1 MAKTKKDYKKLSDT
15 EIVVMIDNNIK
26 RSVGYYDS
34 EISSERQKVTEYY
47 NGSKPKAPEGK
58 SKYVSMDV
66 YDAVE
71 SMKAALLETFSAG
84 SRIVKFAP
92 QNADDVEKAEICTSY
107 TDYVCFRQN
116 NLMEVM
122 NSVIHDGLTSR
133 VGLAKVYWDE
143 RVDYTQEEYVDLTT
157 DELDMLLAQDNVDL
171 VDNTIDDFGFNSGTI
186 SVYTDRSQVAIDSI
200 APEEFLIEPQAKSLN
215 HDFINFCAQRTVK
228 TISELREMGYEE
240 DVIGKIGDHEDVE
253 FESDPEVLARHEGA
267 GASRG
272 FNAGGYQDQV
282 RKVMVYEA
290 YVNLDKEGDGI
301 AKLYRVI
308 KAGNTLLECDPV
320 NRLPFVHFAPIPI
333 AHAFYG
339 SNFAE
344 KVIAT
349 QNARTVLTRSILDHA
364 AITNA
369 PRYMVTKGGLTNP
382 KELID
387 NRVGG
392 LVNVTRPDA
401 IMPMPQAP
409 LNPFVFQTIKMLDE
423 DKEDNTGV
431 SRLSQGTNKDAVSK
445 QNSAA
450 MIEQLA
456 TMSQQRQKII
466 ARHFANQFMRPLF
479 NEVYCLV
486 AENESYDKVVEV
498 AGNYVEVDPNSFM
511 EKRDIMVEL
520 KLGYGEQERD
530 AQKFMALHQMFS
542 QDPKLA
548 PMYQAQNAYALMKD
562 ALQHQG
568 ILNVEEYLTPPDQM
582 PPQQPDPMEQMQVQ
596 MAQKQLEL
604 SERQTAVAEQKA
616 ALQAQIEQAKMQLA
630 ALKHQDDGAHKADQM
645 ELKEEQQAH
654 KEAIDI
660 AELEILR
667 TAQDVRGIASPTG

>member
-1 MAKTKKDYKKLSDT
+1 
-15 EIVVMIDNNIK
+15 
-26 RSVGYYDS
+26 
-34 EISSERQKVTEYY
+34 
-47 NGSKPKAPEGK
+47 
-58 SKYVSMDV
+58 
-66 YDAVE
+66 
-71 SMKAALLETFSAG
+71 
-84 SRIVKFAP
+84 
-92 QNADDVEKAEICTSY
+92 
-107 TDYVCFRQN
+107 
-116 NLMEVM
+116 
-122 NSVIHDGLTSR
+122 
-133 VGLAKVYWDE
+133 
-143 RVDYTQEEYVDLTT
+143 
-157 DELDMLLAQDNVDL
+157 
-171 VDNTIDDFGFNSGTI
+171 
-186 SVYTDRSQVAIDSI
+186 
-200 APEEFLIEPQAKSLN
+200 
-215 HDFINFCAQRTVK
+215 
-228 TISELREMGYEE
+228 
-240 DVIGKIGDHEDVE
+240 
-253 FESDPEVLARHEGA
+253 
-267 GASRG
+267 
-272 FNAGGYQDQV
+272 
-282 RKVMVYEA
+282 
-290 YVNLDKEGDGI
+290 
-301 AKLYRVI
+301 
-308 KAGNTLLECDPV
+308 
-320 NRLPFVHFAPIPI
+320 
-333 AHAFYG
+333 
-339 SNFAE
+339 
-344 KVIAT
+344 
-349 QNARTVLTRSILDHA
+349 
-364 AITNA
+364 
-369 PRYMVTKGGLTNP
+369 MVTKGGLTNP

-466 ARHFANQFMRPLF
+466 ARHFANQFMKPLF

-582 PPQQPDPMEQMQVQ
+582 PPQQPNPMEQMQMQ

-630 ALKHQDDGAHKADQM
+630 ALKHQEDGAHKADQM
-645 ELKEEQQAH
+645 SLKEDQQAH
-654 KEAIDI
+654 KEAIDV

-667 TAQDVRGIASPTG
+667 NAQDVRGIASPTG

>member
-1 MAKTKKDYKKLSDT
+1 MAKTKDYKQLSDS
-15 EIVVMIDNNIK
+15 EIAVLLENNIK

-34 EISSERQKVTEYY
+34 EISSERQKVIEYY

-84 SRIVKFAP
+84 SQICKFAP
-92 QNADDVEKAEICTSY
+92 QGPEDVEKAEICTTY
-107 TDYVCFRQN
+107 TDFVSFRQN
-116 NLMEVM
+116 DLMTVM
-122 NSVIHDGLTSR
+122 NNVIHDGLTSR
-133 VGLAKVYWDE
+133 VGIAKVYWDE
-143 RVDYTQEEYVDLTT
+143 QYDKVEEDYEDLQA
-157 DELDMLLAQDNVDL
+157 DELDMLLAQEDVEL
-171 VDNTIDDFGFNSGTI
+171 VENEEDDFGFNTGTI
-186 SVYTDRSQVAIDSI
+186 AISTDRSKVTIEAV
-200 APEEFLIEPQAKSLN
+200 APEEFIIESQAKSL
-215 HDFINFCAQRTVK
+215 DFEYINFCAQRTQK
-228 TISELREMGYEE
+228 TISELREMGF
-240 DVIGKIGDHEDVE
+240 DDKLIDNIGDHEDVE
-253 FESDPEVLARHEGA
+253 MESSPEILARHEGA
-267 GASRG
+267 GGSRG
-272 FNAGGYQDQV
+272 FDAGGYQDQV

-290 YVNLDKEGDGI
+290 YINLDKEGEGVSY
-301 AKLYRVI
+301 LYRVL
-308 KAGNTLLECDPV
+308 KAGNSILSCDRV
-320 NRLPFVHFAPIPI
+320 DRIPFISFAPIPI

-344 KVIAT
+344 KIIAT

-364 AITNA
+364 AVTNA

-387 NRVGG
+387 GRVGG

-423 DKEDNTGV
+423 DKEDTTGV
-431 SRLSQGTNKDAVSK
+431 SRMSQGTNKDAVSK

-466 ARHFANQFMRPLF
+466 ARHFANQFMKPLF

-486 AENESYDKVVEV
+486 AENEDYGKVVEV
-498 AGNYVEVDPNSFM
+498 AGNYVEVDPTNFM
-511 EKRDIMVEL
+511 EKRDIMVQL
-520 KLGYGEQERD
+520 RLGYGEQEKD
-530 AQKFMALHQMFS
+530 AQKFLGLHQMFS

-562 ALQHQG
+562 ALKAQG
-568 ILNVEEYLTPPDQM
+568 ILNVEEYLTPPEQI
-582 PPQQPDPMEQMQVQ
+582 PPAQPDPAQQMQMQ

-604 SERQTAVAEQKA
+604 QERQTAVAEQKNQI
-616 ALQAQIEQAKMQLA
+616 QARVEKAKAELA
-630 ALKHQDDGAHKADQM
+630 ASKFQEDGVIKADQQQ
-645 ELKEEQQAH
+645 LKEDQFEHQVELD
-654 KEAIDI
+654 K

-667 TAQDVRGIASPTG
+667 RTEDVRGIASP

>member
-1 MAKTKKDYKKLSDT
+1 MNKDYKKLSDS
-15 EIVVMIDNNIK
+15 EIVVLVENNIR

-34 EISSERQKVTEYY
+34 EISSERQKVIEYY
-47 NGSKPKAPEGK
+47 NGTKPKAPEGK

-84 SRIVKFAP
+84 NQICKFAP
-92 QNADDVEKAEICTSY
+92 QGQDDVEKAEICTTY
-107 TDYVCFRQN
+107 TDYVAFRQN
-116 NLMEVM
+116 NLMSVM

-133 VGLAKVYWDE
+133 VGIAKVFWDTRIE
-143 RVDYTQEEYVDLTT
+143 KEEQEYEDLQS
-157 DELDMLLAQDNVDL
+157 DELDMLLAQENVDL
-171 VDNTIDDFGFNSGTI
+171 VENTEDEFGLNSG
-186 SVYTDRSQVAIDSI
+186 SVTYSIDRSQVAIEPV
-200 APEEFLIEPQAKSLN
+200 APEEFIIEAQAKAL
-215 HDFINFCAQRTVK
+215 DFDLINFCAQRTIK
-228 TISELREMGYEE
+228 TISELRDMGFDEE
-240 DVIGKIGDHEDVE
+240 ILSNIGDHEDVE
-253 FESDPEVLARHEGA
+253 MESSPEILARHEGA

-290 YVNLDKEGDGI
+290 YINLDKEGTGV
-301 AKLYRVI
+301 ASLYRVL
-308 KAGNTLLECDPV
+308 KAGNSLLSCDPV
-320 NRLPFVHFAPIPI
+320 ERIPFVSFAPIPI

-344 KVIAT
+344 KLIAT

-364 AITNA
+364 SITNA

-387 NRVGG
+387 GRVGG

-401 IMPMPQAP
+401 IAPMPQAP
-409 LNPFVFQTIKMLDE
+409 LNPFVFQTIKLLDE

-466 ARHFANQFMRPLF
+466 ARHFANQFMKPLF
-479 NEVYCLV
+479 HEVYCLV
-486 AENESYDKVVEV
+486 AENEDYNKVIDVS
-498 AGNYVEVDPNSFM
+498 GNYVEVDPSTFM

-520 KLGYGEQERD
+520 RLGYGEQERD
-530 AQKFMALHQMFS
+530 AQKFMMLHQMFS
-542 QDPKLA
+542 NDPKLA
-548 PMYQAQNAYALMKD
+548 PLYQAQNAYALMKD
-562 ALQHQG
+562 ALKNQG
-568 ILNVEEYLTPPDQM
+568 IHNVEEYLTPPDQI
-582 PPQQPDPMEQMQVQ
+582 PPAQPDPAAQMQMQ

-604 SERQTAVAEQKA
+604 SERQTQIAEKKQMLESLIHKHKME
-616 ALQAQIEQAKMQLA
+616 LEQ
-630 ALKHQDDGAHKADQM
+630 LKHQDDIEYKSDQM
-645 ELKEEQQAH
+645 TLKEAQQEH
-654 KEAIDI
+654 KEKVDN

-667 TAQDVRGIASPTG
+667 NTEDRRGIASPTG

>member
-1 MAKTKKDYKKLSDT
+1 MAKTKDYKQLSDA
-15 EIVVMIDNNIK
+15 EIVVLVDNNIK

-34 EISSERQKVTEYY
+34 EISAERQKVIEYY

-84 SRIVKFAP
+84 SQVCKFAP
-92 QNADDVEKAEICTSY
+92 QGPDDVEKAEICTTY

-116 NLMEVM
+116 DLMGVM

-133 VGLAKVYWDE
+133 VGIAKVYWDTKE
-143 RVDYTQEEYVDLTT
+143 EKEEQEFTDLTN
-157 DELDMLLAQDNVDL
+157 DELDMLLSQEDL
-171 VDNTIDDFGFNSGTI
+171 ELEDVETDEYGLSSGI
-186 SVYTDRSQVAIDSI
+186 VCSYIDRSQVAIEPV
-200 APEEFLIEPQAKSLN
+200 APEEFLIESQAKSL
-215 HDFINFCAQRTVK
+215 DLDSINFCAHRSVK
-228 TISELREMGYEE
+228 SVSELREMGFK
-240 DVIGKIGDHEDVE
+240 DSVIDEIGDHEDIE
-253 FESDPEVLARHEGA
+253 QSSSPEVLARHENA

-272 FNAGGYQDQV
+272 FDASGYQDQV

-290 YVNLDKEGDGI
+290 YMNLDKEGDGV
-301 AKLYRVI
+301 AYLYRI
-308 KAGNTLLECDPV
+308 LKAGNAILSCDKV
-320 NRLPFVHFAPIPI
+320 DRIPFVSFAPIPI

-364 AITNA
+364 SVTNA

-387 NRVGG
+387 SRVGG

-401 IMPMPQAP
+401 IVPMPQAP

-466 ARHFANQFMRPLF
+466 ARHFANQFMKPLF
-479 NEVYCLV
+479 NEVYLLC
-486 AENESYDKVVEV
+486 AENEDYDKVVQV
-498 AGNYVEVDPNSFM
+498 AGNFVEINPSELA

-520 KLGYGEQERD
+520 RLGYGEQERD
-530 AQKFMALHQMFS
+530 AQKFISLHQMFS
-542 QDPKLA
+542 QDPALA

-562 ALQHQG
+562 ALKHQG
-568 ILNVEEYLTPPDQM
+568 ILNVEEYLTPPDQL
-582 PPQQPDPMEQMQVQ
+582 PPPQPDPAAEMQMQ

-604 SERQTAVAEQKA
+604 SERQTSVAEQKA
-616 ALQAQIEQAKMQLA
+616 QLEAQIAQDKLRLQMLQY
-630 ALKHQDDGAHKADQM
+630 QDDSALKADQQDLKEQAQDHKEYVDTE
-645 ELKEEQQAH
+645 ELK
-654 KEAIDI
+654 I
-660 AELEILR
+660 AR
-667 TAQDVRGIASPTG
+667 TADDVRAIASPTG

>member
-1 MAKTKKDYKKLSDT
+1 MAKRKEYKPMSDA
-15 EIVVMIDNNIK
+15 EIIVLVENNIK

-34 EISSERQKVTEYY
+34 EISAERQKVTEYY
-47 NGSKPKAPEGK
+47 NGTKPKAPEGK
-58 SKYVSMDV
+58 SKYISMDV

-84 SRIVKFAP
+84 SKVCRFTP
-92 QNADDVEKAEICTSY
+92 QGPEDVRKAEICTTY
-107 TDYVCFRQN
+107 TDYVTFRQN
-116 NLMEVM
+116 DLMSVM
-122 NSVIHDGLTSR
+122 NHVIHDGLTAR
-133 VGLAKVYWDE
+133 VGIAKVFWDE
-143 RVDYTQEEYVDLTT
+143 RIDLVEEDYEDLIA
-157 DELDMLLAQDNVDL
+157 DELDMLLAQDGVAL
-171 VDNTIDDFGFNSGTI
+171 VNNEEDDFGFNSGTI
-186 SVYTDRSQVAIDSI
+186 TVEQDRSQVAIEAV
-200 APEEFLIEPQAKSLN
+200 APEEFLIEAQARSL
-215 HDFINFCAQRTVK
+215 DFTLINFCAQRTVK
-228 TISELREMGYEE
+228 TLSDLREMGF
-240 DVIGKIGDHEDVE
+240 DDDLIDNIGDHEDVE
-253 FESDPEVLARHEGA
+253 HESSPEILARHEGA
-267 GASRG
+267 GGTVG
-272 FNAGGYQDQV
+272 FDSSGYQDQV

-290 YVNLDKEGDGI
+290 YINLDKEGEGI
-301 AKLYRVI
+301 AKLYRVL
-308 KAGNTLLECDPV
+308 KAGNSLLACDAV
-320 NRLPFVHFAPIPI
+320 DRIPFVSFAPIPV

-339 SNFAE
+339 SNFGQ

-364 AITNA
+364 AVTNA
-369 PRYMVTKGGLTNP
+369 PRYLVTKGGLTNP

-387 NRVGG
+387 SRVGG

-431 SRLSQGTNKDAVSK
+431 SRMSQGTNKDAVSK

-466 ARHFANQFMRPLF
+466 ARHFACQFMKPLF
-479 NEVYCLV
+479 SEVYQLCV
-486 AENESYDKVVEV
+486 ENEDYEKIVEV
-498 AGNYVEVDPNSFM
+498 AGDYVEINPSTFI

-520 KLGYGEQERD
+520 RLGYGEQEKD
-530 AQKFMALHQMFS
+530 AQKFLSLHQMFS

-562 ALQHQG
+562 ALKAQG
-568 ILNVEEYLTPPDQM
+568 IMNVEEYLTPPDQL
-582 PPQQPDPMEQMQVQ
+582 PQQQPDPMQQMQVQ

-604 SERQTAVAEQKA
+604 SERQTVIGEEKQRIDAKTKKA
-616 ALQAQIEQAKMQLA
+616 KFDLDNAKFTETSEVGLNQLQ
-630 ALKHQDDGAHKADQM
+630 
-645 ELKEEQQAH
+645 LKEKQFEH
-654 KEAIDI
+654 KKQIDI

-667 TAQDVRGIASPTG
+667 TAEDVRGIASP